1 MRRFVAGLLVAVSA
15 LCLLL
20 FSTLWAHRYVMDTE
34 VSVSEA
40 QVVLAEPAVRVS
52 VGSWVTD
59 TVVQHAVDETAALL
73 PPELGGFRPAVEGG
87 ARRCWA
93 RVSRRY

>member
-1 MRRFVAGLLVAVSA
+1 
-15 LCLLL
+15 
-20 FSTLWAHRYVMDTE
+20 
-34 VSVSEA
+34 
-40 QVVLAEPAVRVS
+40 VRVR